1 MEKIRQDKILN
12 VPNALTMLRFAL
24 MPFFVWQFFSGHM
37 AAALGI
43 YVTVQLTDM
52 LDGLI
57 ARRFHLVTNFEEAL
71 LVAGGA
77 VALHRGI
84 VVHAKHIG
92 KVATVAFAL
101 AIVLSF
107 LSAQPW
113 DRIAMGLAVVLTL
126 GALVFYTAD
135 MLGPLRAAKRK

>member
-37 AAALGI
+37 TAALGI

-57 ARRFHLVTNFEEAL
+57 ARRFHLVTNFGKLMDPLADEE
-71 LVAGGA
+71 VGSRTD
-77 VALHRGI
+77 V
-84 VVHAKHIG
+84 
-92 KVATVAFAL
+92 
-101 AIVLSF
+101 
-107 LSAQPW
+107 
-113 DRIAMGLAVVLTL
+113 
-126 GALVFYTAD
+126 
-135 MLGPLRAAKRK
+135 